1 MTDYLVRNCRPISTS
16 EFDPE
21 APVDLEIRNGV
32 IDRIVPAGDADTG
45 AYGSDQQYDADGRVV
60 SPPLVE
66 PHTHLFSALTAGL
79 PRWNES
85 ATLEEG
91 WRLWEETREQLDK
104 ADYKRRAEK
113 VLRWFVANG
122 ITRVRT
128 HIDVNTGEEA
138 FTGIDALLEVKEE
151 MTGLVDLQIVA
162 FPMGCLHTGD
172 EALLDRYER
181 SLDRGLDVAGGIPHR
196 EHIDEDGTQHVRTV
210 LDMAEKYGVPADLH
224 IDETDDPGSRNTGVL
239 ASETLQRGLGSRVT
253 ASHTTA
259 LHSYPNAYAD
269 KLIRLMAESGLNVVT
284 NPMANAVLQGRYD
297 DFPRR
302 RGHTRIE
309 RLREEGVTVGM
320 GQDDIADHFHSYG
333 DGDPLKTAFVLV
345 HFAHMNGAEDVPAL
359 WDMLINGNAGV
370 YGLETN
376 ELREGAE
383 GSVVVY
389 DSRSAFDALRTQ
401 PVRPLVL
408 KDGVPVARS
417 ERTTTIYRGDEP
429 HTVSFDRGG

>member
-1 MTDYLVRNCRPISTS
+1 VTNHLIRNCRPISTS
-16 EFDPE
+16 TVDPE
-21 APVDLEIRNGV
+21 TTVDIGIRDGI
-32 IDRIVPAGDADTG
+32 IDRIVPVGEADPG
-45 AYGSDQQYDADGRVV
+45 AYDSDQQYNADGRVV
-60 SPPLVE
+60 SPTLVE
-66 PHTHLFSALTAGL
+66 PHTHLFSALTVGN
-79 PRWNES
+79 PRWNQS

-104 ADYKRRAEK
+104 ADYKRRAKK
-113 VLRWFVANG
+113 VLRWFAING

-128 HIDVNTGEEA
+128 HVDVNTGEAA

-151 MTGLVDLQIVA
+151 MAETIDLQIAA

-181 SLDRGLDVAGGIPHR
+181 SLERGLDVAGGIPHR

-210 LDMAEKYGVPADLH
+210 LDMAEKYDVQADLH

-239 ASETLQRGLGSRVT
+239 ASETLRRDLGDQVT

-269 KLIRLMAESGLNVVT
+269 KLVRLMAESGLNVVT

-302 RGHTRIE
+302 RGHTRIQ
-309 RLREEGVTVGM
+309 RLREEGVTVGI
-320 GQDDIADHFHSYG
+320 GQDDVADHFHSYG
-333 DGDPLKTAFVLV
+333 DGDPLKAAFILV
-345 HFAHMNGAEDVPAL
+345 HFAHMNRAEDVPAL

-370 YGLETN
+370 YGLERNT
-376 ELREGAE
+376 LQEGMQ
-383 GSVVVY
+383 GSIVVY
-389 DSRSAFDALRTQ
+389 DSRTPFDTLRTQ

-408 KDGVPVARS
+408 KDGVPIATS
-417 ERTTTIYRGDEP
+417 ERTATFLGDTP
-429 HTVSFDRGG
+429 TDISFDRRTM